1 MKIGDRGFQAG
12 KARSAGDIVMD
23 EFDIPRLAVW
33 VAAIIIS
40 LAIWAVIIGGLTL
53 L

>member
-1 MKIGDRGFQAG
+1 MQNDDRGFQALR
-12 KARSAGDIVMD
+12 ARRAGDIVMD
-23 EFDIPRLAVW
+23 EFDMPRLAVW

-40 LAIWAVIIGGLTL
+40 LGIWAVIIGGLTL

>member
-1 MKIGDRGFQAG
+1 
-12 KARSAGDIVMD
+12 MD

-40 LAIWAVIIGGLTL
+40 LGIWAVIIGGLTL

>member
-1 MKIGDRGFQAG
+1 MRIEDRGFHAG
-12 KARSAGDIVMD
+12 RVRRAGDIVMD
-23 EFDIPRLAVW
+23 EFDMPRLAGW

-40 LAIWAVIIGGLTL
+40 LGIWAVIIGGLTL

>member
-1 MKIGDRGFQAG
+1 MRIEDRGFHAG
-12 KARSAGDIVMD
+12 RARRAGDIVMD
-23 EFDIPRLAVW
+23 EFDMPRLAGW

-40 LAIWAVIIGGLTL
+40 LGIWAVIIGGLTL

>member
-1 MKIGDRGFQAG
+1 MQIDNHGFQAG
-12 KARSAGDIVMD
+12 RPRHAGDILMD
-23 EFDIPRLAVW
+23 EFDMPRLAVW

-40 LAIWAVIIGGLTL
+40 LGIWAVIIGGLTL

>member
-1 MKIGDRGFQAG
+1 MQIDDRGFQAG
-12 KARSAGDIVMD
+12 RARRAGDIVMD
-23 EFDIPRLAVW
+23 EFDIPRLAIW

-40 LAIWAVIIGGLTL
+40 LGIWAVIIGGLTL

>member
-1 MKIGDRGFQAG
+1 MKVGDRGFQAG
-12 KARSAGDIVMD
+12 TARNAGDFVMD
-23 EFDIPRLAVW
+23 EFDIPRLAAW

-40 LAIWAVIIGGLTL
+40 LGIWAVIIGGLTL